1 MVNSVPS
8 PSVLIISIVARC
20 WFTICLTIASPK
32 PVPPPSLLLAGS
44 TLKKRSV
51 IRGKY
56 FLGIPTPVSYT
67 HLTLP
72 TIYSV

>member
-56 FLGIPTPVSYT
+56 FLGIPTP
-67 HLTLP
+67 
-72 TIYSV
+72 